1 MDDVINVKEILERI
15 KLVKGF
21 HTQIEIARFLGV
33 SKGTISN
40 WLARNSVDFP
50 LVISKLDGVD
60 LNWLFT
66 GIGMPQYTSA
76 PCNNEQTN
84 RKDSSKTS
92 DVADDRS
99 VTLYDVTA
107 AANLKT
113 LFANKNQ
120 YALGKIIIPNLPAC
134 DGAIYVSGDS
144 MYPILKSGD
153 IIGYKE
159 ISSFDN
165 VIYGEIYLV
174 SFMID
179 GDEYL
184 AVKYANRSE
193 KAGCI
198 KLVSYNTHH
207 EPMDIPFATI
217 NAMAI
222 VKFSIRRH
230 MMM

>member
-1 MDDVINVKEILERI
+1 MITLRQIIRNQGVTNKVIADALGIESTNIGRYDDLSKRRLSELIIISKALDMSLGDLVQQAMADEIELGDVTIINKPKYIERI
-15 KLVKGF
+15 D
-21 HTQIEIARFLGV
+21 EE
-33 SKGTISN
+33 
-40 WLARNSVDFP
+40 
-50 LVISKLDGVD
+50 
-60 LNWLFT
+60 
-66 GIGMPQYTSA
+66 GII
-76 PCNNEQTN
+76 N
-84 RKDSSKTS
+84 
-92 DVADDRS
+92 
-99 VTLYDVTA
+99 LYDIEA
-107 AANLKT
+107 AANLKS
-113 LFANKNQ
+113 LLVNKDQNI
-120 YALGKIIIPNLPAC
+120 LGKISIPNIPKC
-134 DGAIYVSGDS
+134 DGAVYVKGDS
-144 MYPILKSGD
+144 MYPLLKSGD

-184 AVKYANRSE
+184 AVKYVNRSE
-193 KAGCI
+193 KEGYL

-207 EPMDIPFATI
+207 EPMDIPFASI